1 MSYHFLH
8 TNLEI
13 LKSKGIDALEY
24 HSQMQGDKERT
35 LRDFEINGGVVVSIR
50 CLDEGVDIPS
60 VTHALIMAS
69 SKNPREFIQR
79 RGRVLR
85 RFSGKHLAFI
95 HDLLVLPGEG
105 GVKEQDTPSGTA
117 ILEGELARAIEFGK
131 MALNPGAIT
140 ELQRIADRY
149 TLDIGAL
156 IDEGF
161 EDESD

>member
-1 MSYHFLH
+1 M
-8 TNLEI
+8 
-13 LKSKGIDALEY
+13 LKLRGIDAQEY

-35 LRDFEINGGVVVSIR
+35 LRDFELNGGAVVSIR

-60 VTHALIMAS
+60 VTHALILAS

-85 RFSGKHLAFI
+85 RFPGKHLAFI
-95 HDLLVLPGEG
+95 HDLLVLPGENASIQQG
-105 GVKEQDTPSGTA
+105 TPSGTA
-117 ILEGELARAIEFGK
+117 ILEGELARAIEFGN

-149 TLDIGAL
+149 GLDIGSL